1 MQEVS
6 GVNKDHPEALPCL
19 GVSKAGHDRGR
30 LYIVLGV
37 RDGMLQAA
45 DGVHSHVDKPK
56 KKNEKH
62 MQLVYNVSPEI
73 RDLLKNAKI
82 DSDLIHIKKLY
93 SRIQS
98 DR

>member
-1 MQEVS
+1 M
-6 GVNKDHPEALPCL
+6 NKDHPEALPCL

-30 LYIVLGV
+30 LYIVFGV

-45 DGVHSHVDKPK
+45 DGVHSHLDKPK

-62 MQLVYNVSPEI
+62 MQLIYNVPPEI
-73 RDLLKNAKI
+73 TDLLKEAKT
-82 DSDLIHIKKLY
+82 DSDLIYIKKQY

>member
-1 MQEVS
+1 
-6 GVNKDHPEALPCL
+6 
-19 GVSKAGHDRGR
+19 
-30 LYIVLGV
+30 
-37 RDGMLQAA
+37 
-45 DGVHSHVDKPK
+45 
-56 KKNEKH
+56 
-62 MQLVYNVSPEI
+62 MQLIYNVSPEI

>member
-6 GVNKDHPEALPCL
+6 GVKKDHPEAFPCL

-30 LYIVLGV
+30 LYIVIGV
-37 RDGMLQAA
+37 QNGMLQVA
-45 DGVHSHVDKPK
+45 DGVHSRVDKPK
-56 KKNEKH
+56 SKNEKH
-62 MQLVYNVSPEI
+62 MQLIYNVPPEI
-73 RDLLKNAKI
+73 TDLLKEAKT
-82 DSDLIHIKKLY
+82 DSDLIYIKKQY